1 MKKKKD
7 GEWENIERREW
18 RGLFRWPFVIFMSII
33 INVEIILILIHV
45 SFLGYFYCSCGEKKK
60 AQANLLD
67 INAN

>member
-33 INVEIILILIHV
+33 INVEIILISICVLFRI
-45 SFLGYFYCSCGEKKK
+45 SLLFLRREEE
-60 AQANLLD
+60 
-67 INAN
+67 NASKLVRH